1 MKVFPLWAWASL
13 ALIIL
18 CGTVAGSHLVAARA
32 ATQTAQKE
40 NERARLAFSHALPR
54 LSGDKLSVSV
64 VEVNYAPGESS
75 MPHTHLCPV
84 IGYVLEGTLRTQ
96 AKGEPETIYKIG
108 ESFYEAPNGVHLV
121 SANPSHTTSTKLLAY
136 FVCDHDTPLSVAVS
150 EAQGAGGK

>member
-1 MKVFPLWAWASL
+1 MRVIQLWASL
-13 ALIIL
+13 ALTIS
-18 CGTVAGSHLVAARA
+18 CGAAAGSHLVVAHASP
-32 ATQTAQKE
+32 QTAQKK
-40 NERARLAFSHALPR
+40 NERARVVFSHELPR
-54 LSGDKLSVSV
+54 VNGDKLSVSV

-75 MPHTHLCPV
+75 MPHSHPCPV

-96 AKGEPETIYKIG
+96 VKGEPEIVYKTG

-136 FVCDHDTPLSVAVS
+136 FVCDHDTPLSIAVP